1 MKQKCLVSAK
11 EDEKGIA
18 GQARNDR
25 PFRMKFTKMH
35 GIGNDY
41 VYVDCFREKVEN
53 PQELAIKVSDRHKG
67 IGSDGLIL
75 IMPSDIADFRMR
87 MFNLDGSEAQMCGN
101 GIRCVGKFVFD
112 TGHTQKKEITVETK
126 AGIKTLQLFPVNG
139 KVEKVRVDMG
149 EPVFTA
155 KNIPVIWN
163 EEQLINKEINFEPE
177 KYALT
182 AVSMGNP
189 HAIIFT
195 EGIAQLAIEKIGKKI
210 ENHPMFPE
218 KVNVEF
224 VEILSPT
231 HARMRV
237 WERGSGE
244 TQACGTGACAV
255 EVAAVLN
262 GKLERKATISLL
274 GGDLEL
280 EWSEEN
286 NHVYMTGEA
295 VTVFEGEY

>member
-1 MKQKCLVSAK
+1 
-11 EDEKGIA
+11 
-18 GQARNDR
+18 
-25 PFRMKFTKMH
+25 MH

-87 MFNLDGSEAQMCGN
+87 MFNADGSEAQMCGN
-101 GIRCVGKFVFD
+101 GVRCVGKYVFD
-112 TGHTQKKEITVETK
+112 AGHTQKKEITVETK
-126 AGIKTLQLFPVNG
+126 AGIKVLQLFPVNG

-149 EPVFTA
+149 EPILTA
-155 KNIPVIWN
+155 EKVPVLWN
-163 EEQLINKEINFEPE
+163 EEQLINQAVDFEPE

-195 EGIAQLAIEKIGKKI
+195 KGIAQLDIEKIGRKI

-255 EVAAVLN
+255 EVAGVLN

-280 EWSEEN
+280 EWNAGN

>member
-1 MKQKCLVSAK
+1 
-11 EDEKGIA
+11 
-18 GQARNDR
+18 
-25 PFRMKFTKMH
+25 MH

-53 PQELAIKVSDRHKG
+53 PEELAIKVSDRHKG

-75 IMPSDIADFRMR
+75 IMSSDTCDVRMR
-87 MFNLDGSEAQMCGN
+87 MFNADGSEAQMCGN
-101 GIRCVGKFVFD
+101 GSRCVGKYFYD
-112 TGHTQKKEITVETK
+112 AGYTQKQDITLETK
-126 AGIKTLQLFPVNG
+126 AGVKKLQLYPVNG

-149 EPVFTA
+149 EPVLNV
-155 KNIPVIWN
+155 KDIPVVWKQETLVNQQIDF
-163 EEQLINKEINFEPE
+163 IPE
-177 KYALT
+177 KYTLT
-182 AVSMGNP
+182 CVSMGNP
-189 HAIIFT
+189 HAVIFT
-195 EGIAQLAIEKIGKKI
+195 EGIDQLDLEKIGKKI
-210 ENHPMFPE
+210 ENHPMFPQ

-231 HARMRV
+231 HAKMRV

-280 EWSEEN
+280 EWNDTN
-286 NHVYMTGEA
+286 NHIYMTGEA
-295 VTVFEGEY
+295 VEVFKGEF

>member
-1 MKQKCLVSAK
+1 
-11 EDEKGIA
+11 
-18 GQARNDR
+18 
-25 PFRMKFTKMH
+25 MKFTKMH

-87 MFNLDGSEAQMCGN
+87 MFNADGSEAQMCGN

-112 TGHTQKKEITVETK
+112 AGHTQKKEITVETK
-126 AGIKTLQLFPVNG
+126 AGIKILQLFPVNG

-149 EPVFTA
+149 EPVLIA
-155 KNIPVIWN
+155 KNIPVLWN
-163 EEQLINKEINFEPE
+163 EEQLINKVIDFEPE
-177 KYALT
+177 KYALS

-195 EGIAQLAIEKIGKKI
+195 EGIDALDLEKIGKKI

-231 HARMRV
+231 LARMRV

-274 GGDLEL
+274 GGNLDLE
-280 EWSEEN
+280 WNNEN

-295 VTVFEGEY
+295 VKVFEGEIDENYKL